1 MRPDGSQ
8 DSIEEGSVVCPTG
21 HALPIRKG
29 VLQALTA
36 RNEDIG
42 SQLSENARERRGDLT
57 KEEKAA
63 YRQHVSQIG
72 CVTYNELVRANA
84 GAVLDAMSLPPG
96 ISLDLGGGS
105 GWLAA
110 ELASRGF
117 HAVSLDIEDPWER
130 SAQIAAG
137 AATRDFELVTDITPQ
152 VPSDQVD
159 FVVASM
165 DRIPFRDASFTLVTM
180 SAALHHSEDPTG
192 TLKEAARVLQ
202 PGGTMLVMNEP
213 VKGLFR
219 DEKPILHGRGEG
231 AGDHLHSIDTY
242 LAAFRAAG
250 FDQPR
255 LHFPGW
261 VDRRLSSH
269 DWDGVIYYKRLLP
282 VVGAIWSLTPVRT
295 LVKGP
300 LLRPLARTF
309 GLTLIAEATKR

>member
-1 MRPDGSQ
+1 MEPDVSA
-8 DSIEEGSVVCPTG
+8 DPIDVGSVVCPTG

-36 RNEDIG
+36 RNDGIG
-42 SQLSENARERRGDLT
+42 AQLSENARERRGALT
-57 KEEKAA
+57 PEEKTA
-63 YRQHVSQIG
+63 YRQNISRIG
-72 CVTYNELVRANA
+72 SATYNELIRANA
-84 GAVLDAMSLPPG
+84 GAALDAMSLPPG

-130 SAQIAAG
+130 ASQIAAG
-137 AATRDFELVTDITPQ
+137 AATRDFELVTDLTPI

-180 SAALHHSEDPTG
+180 SAALHHSEDPGG
-192 TLKEAARVLQ
+192 TLKEATRVLQ
-202 PGGTMLVMNEP
+202 PGGRLLVLNEP

-219 DEKPILHGRGEG
+219 DERPILHGRGEE
-231 AGDHLHSIDTY
+231 AGEHIHSLDTY
-242 LAAFRAAG
+242 LASFRAAG
-250 FDQPR
+250 FERPR

-261 VDRRLSSH
+261 VDRRLSSR
-269 DWDGVIYYKRLLP
+269 DWRGVIYYKRLLP
-282 VVGAIWSLTPVRT
+282 VVGTIWSLRPVRT
-295 LVKGP
+295 LARGP
-300 LLRPLARTF
+300 LLRPLVRTF

>member
-1 MRPDGSQ
+1 MRPDGSA
-8 DSIEEGSVVCPTG
+8 DHIDDGSVVCPTG
-21 HALPIRKG
+21 HALQIRKG
-29 VLQALTA
+29 VLQALTT

-42 SQLSENARERRGDLT
+42 AQLSENARERRGDLT
-57 KEEKAA
+57 PEEKTA
-63 YRQHVSQIG
+63 YREHVSQIG
-72 CVTYNELVRANA
+72 SATYNELIRANA
-84 GAVLDAMSLPPG
+84 GAALDAMSLPQG

-130 SAQIAAG
+130 ASQIAAG
-137 AATRDFELVTDITPQ
+137 AGTRDFELVTDLTPN
-152 VPSDQVD
+152 VPSDHVD

-192 TLKEAARVLQ
+192 TLREAARVLQ
-202 PGGTMLVMNEP
+202 PGGSLLVLNEP

-219 DEKPILHGRGEG
+219 DERPILHGRGEE
-231 AGDHLHSIDTY
+231 AGDHLHSLDTY
-242 LAAFRAAG
+242 LASFRAAG
-250 FDQPR
+250 FAQPR

-261 VDRRLSSH
+261 VDRRLSSR
-269 DWDGVIYYKRLLP
+269 DWRGVIYYKRLLP
-282 VVGAIWSLTPVRT
+282 VVGTIWSLTPVRT
-295 LVKGP
+295 LARGP
-300 LLRPLARTF
+300 LLRPLVRTF